1 MITEYLK
8 EVDRSALHPVSW
20 ADAGVVLLDQR
31 QLPER
36 ECYLHLSTA
45 ESVAEAIGDMVVRGA
60 PAIGLAAAYGAVLA
74 ARSITSVA
82 SPDHWLRQFSTALQ
96 SLADSRPT
104 AVNLAWALAK
114 MEHQAAQLLAA
125 GEERVAD
132 HLRCFADQLLA
143 DDLAQG
149 EQMARLGADWIE
161 PGSNLLTHCNAGG
174 LATGGV
180 GTALGVVNRAWR
192 QGNIKQVYVSETRPW
207 LQGSRLTAW
216 ELQRQGMRPCLL
228 VEGAVAALLRE
239 KSVQWLIVGA
249 DRIAANGDVA
259 NKIGTYG
266 AALLARQHGVRVM
279 VVAPT
284 STIDLACGSGA
295 EIEIEQRDREEVTRV
310 GSVNIAPEQTAVW
323 NPVFDITPAANID
336 LLVTEKGILERPCE
350 AEIRSLFG

>member
-31 QLPER
+31 QLPEK

-132 HLRCFADQLLA
+132 QLRCFADQLLA

-228 VEGAVAALLRE
+228 VEGAVAALL
-239 KSVQWLIVGA
+239 
-249 DRIAANGDVA
+249 
-259 NKIGTYG
+259 
-266 AALLARQHGVRVM
+266 GVRVM

-323 NPVFDITPAANID
+323 NPVFDITPAENVD

-350 AEIRSLFG
+350 AESRSLFG